1 MSGTPSA
8 DWFRRIFE
16 LLDQG
21 VVLLSD
27 DRIVQA
33 NPSFARLVGI
43 RADEAEGQ
51 DLVEFV
57 AVDTRE
63 TILQHIK
70 DGDSKPFAC
79 LLKPAMGD
87 SVPVRVRLHP
97 FEENRTWFHVL
108 VFRDM
113 RPEMERLEQR
123 QQNTPDENEL
133 ERLRATDRFKTHL
146 LNTAAHELNT
156 PITPLRLQT
165 HLLHSG
171 ALGDL
176 SEKQKRAVGIL
187 DRNVQRISLLVKDV
201 LDVARMDAGN
211 LKVDTCPTD
220 VDSLLDDVFESFV
233 DTAEQVRIHLQRQ
246 GTRGLAVEADPDRI
260 VQVLYNL
267 ISNALKFTP
276 AGGTISVNTVRDDGN
291 VRIDVQD
298 TGVGLSEEQIDML
311 FKPFSQAHD
320 PKDFSATGTGLG
332 LYISRGIVEAHG
344 GTIGCSSEG
353 HNKGST
359 FTLTLPES
367 DVAPEL
373 RSAATGSQPP
383 RFERKDAMMERL
395 RELI

>member
-1 MSGTPSA
+1 MPGTPSA

-21 VVLLSD
+21 VVLLKD
-27 DRIVQA
+27 DRIVQV
-33 NPSFARLVGI
+33 NPFFARLVGAQ
-43 RADEAEGQ
+43 ADEAEGQ
-51 DLVEFV
+51 DLVEFIGV
-57 AVDTRE
+57 EARE
-63 TILQHIK
+63 DMLQHLK
-70 DGDSKPFAC
+70 DGDSRPFPS
-79 LLKPAMGD
+79 LLKPARGD

-97 FEENRTWFHVL
+97 FEEHRDWYHVL

-113 RPEMERLEQR
+113 RPELERQEKR
-123 QQNTPDENEL
+123 KSSTPDEDEL

-165 HLLHSG
+165 HLLNSG

-211 LKVDTCPTD
+211 LKVDTRPTD

-233 DTAEQVRIHLQRQ
+233 DTAEQVRIDLQRK
-246 GTRGLAVEADPDRI
+246 GTWGLAVEADPDRM

-276 AGGTISVNTVRDDGN
+276 AGGIIAVSTVRDDGN
-291 VRIDVQD
+291 VRIDVTD
-298 TGVGLSEEQIDML
+298 SGVGLTEDQIDML
-311 FKPFSQAHD
+311 FQPFSQAHD

-344 GTIGCSSEG
+344 GSIKCSSDG

-359 FTLTLPES
+359 FTVTLPES
-367 DVAPEL
+367 DAAPGE
-373 RSAATGSQPP
+373 RSSATGSQPP
-383 RFERKDAMMERL
+383 KFERKDAMMERL